1 MVVLTRIPLM
11 SVQFVLRATPSDAG
25 GLPGKTASSD
35 FRCVVLNCGRR
46 PAEKHLKHHSY
57 GRRLCRC
64 WMGGRVVEGTSLEN
78 WRTFARTV
86 GSNPTPSAAFC

>member
-1 MVVLTRIPLM
+1 MVVLTGIPLM
-11 SVQFVLRATPSDAG
+11 SVQFVLRAMPSDAR
-25 GLPGKTASSD
+25 GLPRKTASFD
-35 FRCVVLNCGRR
+35 FLGLVLKCGRR
-46 PAEKHLKHHSY
+46 LAGKHLKHQADE
-57 GRRLCRC
+57 RQLCRF

>member
-1 MVVLTRIPLM
+1 MSKELPFPVRDLHQKTGSFDFLRLVL
-11 SVQFVLRATPSDAG
+11 
-25 GLPGKTASSD
+25 K
-35 FRCVVLNCGRR
+35 CGRR
-46 PAEKHLKHHSY
+46 AAEKHLKQRFL
-57 GRRLCRC
+57 RRQFRRC